1 MWMAFFD
8 TMATSVCYFT
18 QATPS
23 KKSNLRIF
31 KEKKTETKKKKT
43 NTIASNYLGNNLH

>member
-31 KEKKTETKKKKT
+31 KEKKNRNQEKKP